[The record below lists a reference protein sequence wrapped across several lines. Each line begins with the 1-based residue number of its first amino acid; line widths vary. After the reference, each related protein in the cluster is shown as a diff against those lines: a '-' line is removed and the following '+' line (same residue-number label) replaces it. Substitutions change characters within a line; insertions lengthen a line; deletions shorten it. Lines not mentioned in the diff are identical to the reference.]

1 MVVVLVGTVASAVV
15 AGVGA
20 VGVVATVVFGLPPG
34 LPLPGV
40 VADVVADLGVV
51 AGVVADFGV
60 VGGVGGGVEPRGVDA
75 VGLLVP
81 PATVV
86 ALDEF
91 GRVLRDVVAGALGVV
106 GDPRPA
112 GTVALGAP
120 RFEPAGLAAPLAS
133 PAPAPAPGGPTSAA
147 SADGVAPWTAAPDPV
162 VTPVPVGSPRSLSL
176 ALAVRPAGTVVTC
189 HAEGTWDEVPSWG
202 NIESRTTSALATQAP
217 MTRVQLN
224 GASSLTARRRAA
236 LGRVAPAPGVSV
248 GTVAAGVGAGPNT
261 SGSWARPWPL
271 AGRPGRPGR
280 WDAARVP
287 GAGFGRVVDPGAAAR
302 LVRGMGGSVLLT
314 TPLCAGH
321 DRLASGRSCYDG
333 GVPAPRGCLGR
344 VPVALVRGGQ
354 MGR

>member
-1 MVVVLVGTVASAVV
+1 MVGPPGVVVVLVGTVASAVV
-15 AGVGA
+15 AGVGV

-40 VADVVADLGVV
+40 VA
-51 AGVVADFGV
+51 GVVADFGV
-60 VGGVGGGVEPRGVDA
+60 VGGVGVEPRGVDA

-86 ALDEF
+86 AVDEF
-91 GRVLRDVVAGALGVV
+91 GGVLRDVVVGEVGVV

-112 GTVALGAP
+112 GTVAFGAP

-133 PAPAPAPGGPTSAA
+133 PAAAPAPTGPTSAA

-176 ALAVRPAGTVVTC
+176 ALAVRAAGTVVTC
-189 HAEGTWDEVPSWG
+189 HAEGTWDEVPRWG
-202 NIESRTTSALATQAP
+202 NIESCTTSAPATQAP

-236 LGRVAPAPGVSV
+236 LGRVESAPGVSV
-248 GTVAAGVGAGPNT
+248 GTAAAGVGAGPNT
-261 SGSWARPWPL
+261 SGSWARGWAL

-280 WDAARVP
+280 WDAVRVP

-302 LVRGMGGSVLLT
+302 LARGMGGSVLLT

-321 DRLASGRSCYDG
+321 DRLGQWTIVLRRGSAS
-333 GVPAPRGCLGR
+333 P
-344 VPVALVRGGQ
+344 
-354 MGR
+354 

>member
-1 MVVVLVGTVASAVV
+1 MVGPPGVVVVLVGTVASAVV
-15 AGVGA
+15 AGVGV

-40 VADVVADLGVV
+40 VA
-51 AGVVADFGV
+51 GVVADFGV
-60 VGGVGGGVEPRGVDA
+60 VGGVGVEPRGVDA

-86 ALDEF
+86 AVDEF
-91 GRVLRDVVAGALGVV
+91 GGVLRGVVVGEVGVV

-112 GTVALGAP
+112 GTVAFGAP

-133 PAPAPAPGGPTSAA
+133 PAAAPAPTGPTSAA
-147 SADGVAPWTAAPDPV
+147 SADGVAPGTAAPDPV

-176 ALAVRPAGTVVTC
+176 ASAVRAVGTVVTC
-189 HAEGTWDEVPSWG
+189 HAEGTCDEVPRWG
-202 NIESRTTSALATQAP
+202 NIESCTTSAPATQAP

-236 LGRVAPAPGVSV
+236 LGRVESAPGVSV
-248 GTVAAGVGAGPNT
+248 GTAAAGVGAGPNT
-261 SGSWARPWPL
+261 SGSWARGWPL
-271 AGRPGRPGR
+271 AGRPGRPGRPGR

-302 LVRGMGGSVLLT
+302 LARGMGGSVLLT

-321 DRLASGRSCYDG
+321 DRLGQWTIVLRRGSAS
-333 GVPAPRGCLGR
+333 P
-344 VPVALVRGGQ
+344 
-354 MGR
+354 